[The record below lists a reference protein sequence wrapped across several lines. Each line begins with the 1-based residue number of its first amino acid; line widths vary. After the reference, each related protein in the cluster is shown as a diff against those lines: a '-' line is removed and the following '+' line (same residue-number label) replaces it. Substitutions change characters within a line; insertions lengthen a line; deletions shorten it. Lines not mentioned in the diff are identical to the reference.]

1 MNTIIQIFVILF
13 SLYLHPL
20 HVTLT
25 NIEFLQE
32 ENKYE
37 VTIKIFSDDFEAVIE
52 NFSGVKTNM
61 GKDNELEDVELYIL
75 NYINERFSIIF
86 DDDKVDFEYV
96 SKRNNFEATWVTL
109 KFENKNGEIL
119 RIRNELL
126 TELYDDQ
133 KNLVIFKSSKI
144 QKGFDLDSENNRVEI
159 RISQE

>member
-52 NFSGVKTNM
+52 KSSGVKTNM
-61 GKDNELEDVELYIL
+61 GKDNEIDNIEIHILE
-75 NYINERFSIIF
+75 YINERFSIIF
-86 DDDKVDFEYV
+86 DDKKVDFEYI

-109 KFENKNGEIL
+109 KFANKNGDIL
-119 RIRNELL
+119 KIRNELL